1 MATVFYIRE
10 SAKRG
15 SVTSSRDV
23 SVEDLM
29 SLYGSASSNYT
40 YMKGADSP
48 DIETGKIPATAA
60 DADPA
65 HVIVRIEADEVRKG
79 VFPAAGFYRV
89 NSITP

>member
-29 SLYGSASSNYT
+29 SLYGWASSTYT

-48 DIETGKIPATAA
+48 DIKTGMSPATA
-60 DADPA
+60 DAGPA
-65 HVIVRIEADEVRKG
+65 HVIVRIEADEVRSN

-89 NSITP
+89 NNITP

>member
-29 SLYGSASSNYT
+29 SLYGSASSSYT

-48 DIETGKIPATAA
+48 DIKTGMSPATA
-60 DADPA
+60 DAGPA
-65 HVIVRIEADEVRKG
+65 HVIVRIEVDEVRRD

-89 NSITP
+89 KNVTP

>member
-15 SVTSSRDV
+15 RVTSSRDV

-29 SLYGSASSNYT
+29 SLYGSASSSYT

-48 DIETGKIPATAA
+48 DIKTGKSPAA

-65 HVIVRIEADEVRKG
+65 HVIVRIEADEVRQD

-89 NSITP
+89 NNITP

>member
-29 SLYGSASSNYT
+29 SLYGSTSSNYT
-40 YMKGADSP
+40 YMKGVDLP
-48 DIETGKIPATAA
+48 DIKTGKGPAAA
-60 DADPA
+60 AANPA
-65 HVIVRIEADEVRKG
+65 HVLVRIEADEVRKD

-89 NSITP
+89 NNVIP

>member
-15 SVTSSRDV
+15 RVTSSRDV

-29 SLYGSASSNYT
+29 SLYGSASSSYT

-48 DIETGKIPATAA
+48 DIKAGKSPAA
-60 DADPA
+60 DADPT
-65 HVIVRIEADEVRKG
+65 HVIVRIEADEVRQD

-89 NSITP
+89 NNITP